1 MTAIMKRGGE
11 ADHDFEGLIGKSG
24 SIAVLASYAIGLL
37 ASPFLLGSIRP
48 YLERHTES
56 SAEAAE
62 AFIVVC
68 CIAAGIVPLVIMPLL
83 IIGRALMRKRRAR
96 TKRSGKRRS

>member
-1 MTAIMKRGGE
+1 MTAAIVKSGDE
-11 ADHDFEGLIGKSG
+11 AGSDLEGLIGKRG

-37 ASPFLLGSIRP
+37 ASPFLLDSIRP

-56 SAEAAE
+56 SAEASD

-68 CIAAGIVPLVIMPLL
+68 CIAAGVVPLAIMPF
-83 IIGRALMRKRRAR
+83 IVIGRALMRKRAVRAR
-96 TKRSGKRRS
+96 SGSRP